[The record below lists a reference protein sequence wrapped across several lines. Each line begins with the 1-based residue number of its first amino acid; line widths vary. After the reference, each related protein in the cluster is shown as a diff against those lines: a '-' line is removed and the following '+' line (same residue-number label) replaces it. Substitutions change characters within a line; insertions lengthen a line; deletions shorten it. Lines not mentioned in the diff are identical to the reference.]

1 MKRLLA
7 ITLLSILRRT
17 WRLRV
22 SGRIP
27 TKGVV
32 AFWHGQMLPVWAL
45 FANRQAV
52 ALVSQSRDGE
62 LLAALL
68 EHWGY
73 HCIRGSSS
81 RGGSEALAVL
91 IEQARSGKLV
101 LITPDGPRG
110 PRGVVKRG
118 AIVCAQ
124 QANVPL
130 IWCSVQCSWAWHSR
144 HSWDRFCVPL
154 PFARVELSLSDAIEV
169 PPQEDAV
176 VRLSQMLQVCYAPRD

>member
-1 MKRLLA
+1 MKRFLAKALLG
-7 ITLLSILRRT
+7 LLRRT

-22 SGRIP
+22 IGQVP

-45 FANRQAV
+45 FAKQGAI

-62 LLAALL
+62 LLAVVL

-73 HCIRGSSS
+73 RCVRGSSS
-81 RGGSEALAVL
+81 RGGSEALEVL

-118 AIVCAQ
+118 AILCAQ
-124 QANVPL
+124 QAGVPL
-130 IWCSVQCSWAWHSR
+130 IWCSVRCWWAWHSR

-154 PFARVELSLSDAIEV
+154 PFARVELILSEPIEV
-169 PPQEDAV
+169 PSQEDAV
-176 VRLSQMLQVCYAPRD
+176 ALLSRALEEHYAPPD